1 MVNVS
6 NERIKFRVKEMVKR
20 EYMLSVYEAYLDSYV
35 YFNGSEFGALTYM
48 RWIEGIM
55 FQRIQIMYSN
65 TLFKRPTFKL
75 LESINVNNT
84 ALQAGSMVQ
93 LFSDY
98 PFSSIELID
107 KNSMDEFRLYGI
119 EVVGY
124 NINGNRLKLP
134 WDNKLENVSSDN
146 K

>member
-6 NERIKFRVKEMVKR
+6 NERIKFRVKEMVRR
-20 EYMLSVYEAYLDSYV
+20 EYMLSIYEAYLNSYV
-35 YFNGSEFGALTYM
+35 YFNGSELGALTYM
-48 RWIEGIM
+48 RWIESIM

-65 TLFKRPTFKL
+65 TLFERPTFKL
-75 LESINVNNT
+75 LENISINNT
-84 ALQAGSMVQ
+84 ALQAGSIVQ

-124 NINGNRLKLP
+124 DVNGNRLELP
-134 WDNKLENVSSDN
+134 WDNKLE
-146 K
+146 KC

>member
-1 MVNVS
+1 MGNVS
-6 NERIKFRVKEMVKR
+6 NERIKFRVKEMVRR
-20 EYMLSVYEAYLDSYV
+20 EYMLDIYNAYLNSYV
-35 YFNGSEFGALTYM
+35 YFNGSELGALTYM

-65 TLFKRPTFKL
+65 NLFKRPTFKL
-75 LESINVNNT
+75 LESINMNNT
-84 ALQAGSMVQ
+84 TLQAGSMVQ

-124 NINGNRLKLP
+124 DINGNRLELP
-134 WDNKLENVSSDN
+134 WDNKLE
-146 K
+146 KC